1 MNIKIFYKKK
11 LELLVKWFF
20 MLKLNKIMNCYS
32 INMSFI
38 HNFNNYALS
47 EINVEFSRNIYIY
60 KSRNLYI

>member
-20 MLKLNKIMNCYS
+20 MLKLNKIMNCCS